1 MAFGFGTA
9 VGPLASGVLFGYGF
23 VAPFAFGAVL
33 AVAALALVV
42 TQVEETLES
51 VRLPRFVPGGD

>member
-9 VGPLASGVLFGYGF
+9 VGPLLSGALFGYGF
-23 VAPFAFGAVL
+23 VVPFAVGAIL

-42 TQVEETLES
+42 TQVEETLGTS
-51 VRLPRFVPGGD
+51 DDAAAAAAD